1 MKLSCRALA
10 VLMSLLAW
18 SDSAA
23 QAPQIVRDSLPGMR
37 LSWELVLVPGGPVV
51 IGADTVMV
59 ESFLIGRTEVPW
71 DLYDVFYLRLDVP
84 RAMRDSVDARL
95 RPSRPYGAP
104 DRGFGHRGYPAISL
118 TYGATTRF
126 VTWLS
131 ERTGHRYTV
140 MTDAQWQRAADL
152 AFPNGRPEAVQAWTA
167 ANAEAATHPVASG
180 APDALGLHDL
190 LGNVGEW
197 VVGRGDSTWLRG
209 GSYADAPDDVTTRAR
224 ATQHATWNQTDPQ
237 IPKSRWWLSDGPFAG
252 FRLVRIP

>member
-1 MKLSCRALA
+1 MKLSCRIVAALLP
-10 VLMSLLAW
+10 VLPV
-18 SDSAA
+18 SA
-23 QAPQIVRDSLPGMR
+23 QSAPLIRDSLPGMR
-37 LSWELVLVPGGPVV
+37 LSWEMVHVPGGPVV
-51 IGADTVMV
+51 LGGDTVHV
-59 ESFLIGRTEVPW
+59 ESFLIGRTEVSW

-84 RAMRDSVDARL
+84 RTMRDSVDARL

-152 AFPNGRPEAVQAWTA
+152 AFPNGRPASSQAWTA
-167 ANAEAATHPVASG
+167 ANADATTHPVG
-180 APDALGLHDL
+180 AGSPDALGLYDL

-197 VVGRGDSTWLRG
+197 VVGPNDSTWLRG
-209 GSYADAPDDVTTRAR
+209 GSFSDSASAITTHLRAS
-224 ATQHATWNQTDPQ
+224 QHPTWNQTDPQ

>member
-1 MKLSCRALA
+1 MVLILCQWHAL
-10 VLMSLLAW
+10 V
-18 SDSAA
+18 A
-23 QAPQIVRDSLPGMR
+23 QSPTVVRDSLPGVR
-37 LSWELVLVPGGPVV
+37 LSWDLVMVPGGPVV
-51 IGADTVMV
+51 LGKDTVQV
-59 ESFLIGRTEVPW
+59 DSFLIGRTEVSW

-104 DRGFGHRGYPAISL
+104 DRGYGHRGFPAISL

-131 ERTGHRYTV
+131 ERTGHHYTV

-152 AFPNGRPEAVQAWTA
+152 AFPRGRAAAGQAWTA
-167 ANAEAATHPVASG
+167 DNAAGATHPVGSNSADS
-180 APDALGLHDL
+180 LGLHDL
-190 LGNVGEW
+190 LGNAGEW
-197 VVGRGDSTWLRG
+197 VVGPGDSTWLRG
-209 GSYADAPDDVTTRAR
+209 GSFVDPASEVSTIIRTPQRF
-224 ATQHATWNQTDPQ
+224 TWNQTDPQ